1 MCVCVCVIP
10 EYIFEETR
18 PAYVFPPL
26 HSPSPRTRFHVSY
39 IYIYKAL
46 AQMMAAT
53 VAETAACL
61 IRVPTEVVKQRMQVG
76 LHNSA
81 IEAVPSI
88 IKRDGILGL
97 YNGFGST
104 SSHTHTYI
112 YFTLFSLFHFFFLKL
127 KITFCFGA
135 KKDDDNVIS

>member
-1 MCVCVCVIP
+1 
-10 EYIFEETR
+10 
-18 PAYVFPPL
+18 
-26 HSPSPRTRFHVSY
+26 
-39 IYIYKAL
+39 
-46 AQMMAAT
+46 

-104 SSHTHTYI
+104 RSFTHTYI
-112 YFTLFSLFHFFFLKL
+112 
-127 KITFCFGA
+127 
-135 KKDDDNVIS
+135 